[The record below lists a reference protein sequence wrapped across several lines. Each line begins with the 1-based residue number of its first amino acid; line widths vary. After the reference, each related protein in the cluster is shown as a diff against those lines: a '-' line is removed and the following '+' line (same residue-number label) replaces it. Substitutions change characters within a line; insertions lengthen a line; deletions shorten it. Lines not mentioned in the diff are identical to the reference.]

1 MSDPNSV
8 AWIFLINGCYWD
20 SFRTVF
26 FGLGSLMVRIY
37 AESCYPNEAIDV
49 FREIQAR

>member
-8 AWIFLINGCYWD
+8 TWIFLINGCYWD
-20 SFRTVF
+20 SFRTAF